1 MKFRYKMKT
10 FIKIIITLLVIVL
23 IGGAVA
29 WFGFLKPEP
38 LPISTQDRANLTILP
53 LPTELELGDDYF
65 ELDTG
70 LNYSFVDVSTERL
83 EKKLKRFH
91 SRLEAITGQNIKK
104 NGTKNLIL
112 DCKQKNGTHP
122 TLEDDESYKLIIT
135 EEQIKLSANSEA
147 GIGHGLETLTQLL
160 KNIDGKWMIQ
170 EAIIKDSP
178 RFPWRGLMIDVA
190 RHWITKETLLK
201 NLDAMAAVKMNVL
214 HLHLTDYQGFR
225 IESKTFPKLHEK
237 GSDGDFYSQED
248 IREIIHYANERGIR
262 IVPEFDIPGHT
273 TAWFVGH
280 PELASA
286 PGPYE
291 LDSIFGILDP
301 VMDPTRDEVYEFLD
315 VFIEEMA
322 MLFPDEYL
330 HIGGDEVKAKH
341 WEENPS
347 IQKFMKTNQLKDA
360 HELQAYFN
368 KRIQKIVAK
377 HGKQMMGWDEILHPE
392 LPKDGIAVQSWRSH
406 KSLWDA
412 ARSGN
417 KAVLSSGYYLDH
429 KRPASFHYNVDP
441 LQIDG
446 GVSIEIDTTNWRSYE
461 CKMLVQDTNI
471 DGFLYLFGKGK
482 KLRGVMKFMG
492 EATDF
497 SEAKTEGNKIS
508 FEVDA
513 SVGNIGF
520 DAEIK
525 KDSIIGEASIAMF
538 TIDLRGKQVGGSDM
552 PEGVDLPSFE
562 KIKPLTTEQK
572 QNILGGEACQWS
584 EMVDNNTINSRIWP
598 RAAAVAEKLW
608 SPKELTKDTEDMYRR
623 LMVLDKALEAMGV
636 GHQSSGKRLVS
647 EIAPPTFE
655 KPLQTLVDVLQED
668 EFFNRMKIYDPMLYT
683 TTPLNRVV
691 DAAPAESY
699 SGYRFNKNVRD
710 WLATN
715 DNTLKTSIINQLET
729 WHENHKVL
737 LPLFNPSEVLL
748 KNDSHHDLPTDN
760 SKLKEVEKHSEN
772 LSQLSK
778 LALDKLKTSSA
789 GRSIETDSL
798 ISIAKASHGGTILS
812 VTEGLENLLRN

>member
-38 LPISTQDRANLTILP
+38 LAISTQDRANLTILP

-70 LNYSFVDVSTERL
+70 LNYSFIDVSTERL

-122 TLEDDESYKLIIT
+122 KLEDDESYKLIIT
-135 EEQIKLSANSEA
+135 EEQIKLSANYEA

-225 IESKTFPKLHEK
+225 IETKTFPKLHEK

-248 IREIIHYANERGIR
+248 IREIIDYANERGIK

-347 IQKFMKTNQLKDA
+347 IQKFVKTNQLKDA

-392 LPKDGIAVQSWRSH
+392 LPKNRIAVQSWRSH
-406 KSLWDA
+406 TSLWDA

-417 KAVLSSGYYLDH
+417 KAVLSSGYYL
-429 KRPASFHYNVDP
+429 
-441 LQIDG
+441 
-446 GVSIEIDTTNWRSYE
+446 
-461 CKMLVQDTNI
+461 
-471 DGFLYLFGKGK
+471 
-482 KLRGVMKFMG
+482 VM
-492 EATDF
+492 
-497 SEAKTEGNKIS
+497 
-508 FEVDA
+508 
-513 SVGNIGF
+513 
-520 DAEIK
+520 
-525 KDSIIGEASIAMF
+525 
-538 TIDLRGKQVGGSDM
+538 
-552 PEGVDLPSFE
+552 P
-562 KIKPLTTEQK
+562 
-572 QNILGGEACQWS
+572 
-584 EMVDNNTINSRIWP
+584 
-598 RAAAVAEKLW
+598 
-608 SPKELTKDTEDMYRR
+608 
-623 LMVLDKALEAMGV
+623 
-636 GHQSSGKRLVS
+636 H
-647 EIAPPTFE
+647 
-655 KPLQTLVDVLQED
+655 
-668 EFFNRMKIYDPMLYT
+668 
-683 TTPLNRVV
+683 
-691 DAAPAESY
+691 
-699 SGYRFNKNVRD
+699 
-710 WLATN
+710 
-715 DNTLKTSIINQLET
+715 
-729 WHENHKVL
+729 
-737 LPLFNPSEVLL
+737 
-748 KNDSHHDLPTDN
+748 
-760 SKLKEVEKHSEN
+760 
-772 LSQLSK
+772 
-778 LALDKLKTSSA
+778 
-789 GRSIETDSL
+789 
-798 ISIAKASHGGTILS
+798 
-812 VTEGLENLLRN
+812 